1 MRWDDS
7 LLSRKHLR
15 ASTKIF
21 YLQNLGMDQI
31 RLTSVVMHLHEWLL
45 LEGGRWRILGEW
57 GGIL

>member
-45 LEGGRWRILGEW
+45 LEGGREVVGP
-57 GGIL
+57 G